1 MAEPPLG
8 HGVVDMIDAL
18 PSQAA
23 ALYAQP
29 GRVFCSPD
37 AIPPDFGA
45 LNRRYSQI
53 QDAPKEWEKYLSR
66 REVWDLWAL
75 RPAEEAAGL
84 LAVA

>member
-1 MAEPPLG
+1 MLE
-8 HGVVDMIDAL
+8 AL
-18 PSQAA
+18 PSHAA

-37 AIPPDFGA
+37 AIPAEFES

-53 QDAPKEWEKYLSR
+53 QGAPKEWEKYLSR
-66 REVWDLWAL
+66 VEVRDLWAL
-75 RPAEEAAGL
+75 RPAEESVGL